1 MSIGVIDMEG
11 LRLGIDLGG
20 TTVKVGL
27 VDEELEI
34 VDKVIYRSR
43 PLDEMAACAEFS
55 DQLKA
60 FVVEA
65 RYDPAEIEGIGVA
78 IPGTVLGAEV
88 ELLPNI
94 QLDLQLLLESLRD
107 YFPNADLAYL
117 NDANAGALAEA
128 AFGAGVGY
136 RNVLYVTIGTGIGAG
151 VVIGGKVIAGAH
163 GAAGEIGHVSVAKG
177 GRRCSCGRRGCLEQY
192 ASARGIVRTFRE
204 VGANAPSVYESLDHQ
219 QDHLAHMLMP
229 KHDADSLTVFRAY
242 EEGDFRA
249 VKAVD
254 VFAKSLGFALGQ
266 VCTVL
271 DPDVVLLGGGVAG
284 SAHVYLSKV
293 QQVFSESVIEPC
305 RETEILPG
313 KLGNSANMLGAAYYS
328 MIQ

>member
-20 TTVKVGL
+20 TTVKVGF
-27 VDEELEI
+27 VGEGLEI

-43 PLDEMAACAEFS
+43 PLDEMSRCAEFS
-55 DQLKA
+55 DQLRT

-65 RYDPAEIEGIGVA
+65 RYDPAAIEGIGVA
-78 IPGTVLGAEV
+78 IPGTVLGAEI
-88 ELLPNI
+88 ELLPNM

-192 ASARGIVRTFRE
+192 ASATGIVR
-204 VGANAPSVYESLDHQ
+204 VANDILEESKEDSKMRHVEKLSAKNVLDFY
-219 QDHLAHMLMP
+219 
-229 KHDADSLTVFRAY
+229 K
-242 EEGDFRA
+242 EGDALA
-249 VKAVD
+249 VKTMEKVGDILGSTLA
-254 VFAKSLGFALGQ
+254 VFAC
-266 VCTVL
+266 VT
-271 DPDVVLLGGGVAG
+271 DPEAIVIGGGVSKAG
-284 SAHVYLSKV
+284 KPLTDCIQKYYQKYAFPSCKSTP
-293 QQVFSESVIEPC
+293 I
-305 RETEILPG
+305 ILAS
-313 KLGNSANMLGAAYYS
+313 LGNDAGIYGAAR
-328 MIQ
+328 MVIKD

>member
-20 TTVKVGL
+20 TTVKVGF
-27 VDEELEI
+27 VGEGLEI

-43 PLDEMAACAEFS
+43 PLDEMSRCAEFS
-55 DQLKA
+55 DQLRN

-65 RYDPAEIEGIGVA
+65 RYDPAAIEGIGVA
-78 IPGTVLGAEV
+78 IPGTVLGAEI
-88 ELLPNI
+88 ELLPNM

-128 AFGAGVGY
+128 AYGAGVGY

-192 ASARGIVRTFRE
+192 ASARGIVRTYRE

-242 EEGDFRA
+242 
-249 VKAVD
+249 
-254 VFAKSLGFALGQ
+254 
-266 VCTVL
+266 
-271 DPDVVLLGGGVAG
+271 
-284 SAHVYLSKV
+284 
-293 QQVFSESVIEPC
+293 
-305 RETEILPG
+305 
-313 KLGNSANMLGAAYYS
+313 
-328 MIQ
+328 

>member
-177 GRRCSCGRRGCLEQY
+177 GRRCSWSSMRRRV
-192 ASARGIVRTFRE
+192 ASSARSGRSGPTPRLSTSRSTTSKTISRTCSC
-204 VGANAPSVYESLDHQ
+204 PSTMRT
-219 QDHLAHMLMP
+219 A
-229 KHDADSLTVFRAY
+229 
-242 EEGDFRA
+242 
-249 VKAVD
+249 
-254 VFAKSLGFALGQ
+254 
-266 VCTVL
+266 
-271 DPDVVLLGGGVAG
+271 
-284 SAHVYLSKV
+284 
-293 QQVFSESVIEPC
+293 
-305 RETEILPG
+305 
-313 KLGNSANMLGAAYYS
+313 
-328 MIQ
+328 

>member
-1 MSIGVIDMEG
+1 M
-11 LRLGIDLGG
+11 
-20 TTVKVGL
+20 
-27 VDEELEI
+27 
-34 VDKVIYRSR
+34 
-43 PLDEMAACAEFS
+43 
-55 DQLKA
+55 
-60 FVVEA
+60 
-65 RYDPAEIEGIGVA
+65 
-78 IPGTVLGAEV
+78 
-88 ELLPNI
+88 
-94 QLDLQLLLESLRD
+94 
-107 YFPNADLAYL
+107 
-117 NDANAGALAEA
+117 
-128 AFGAGVGY
+128 
-136 RNVLYVTIGTGIGAG
+136 TIGTGIGAG

-313 KLGNSANMLGAAYYS
+313 KLGNSANLLGAAYYS